1 VQIWGYGDHFNYVQ
15 NNMANGRES
24 YCANYW
30 IDNLIIENKD
40 ENPNLVEAGFT
51 SSKLPQQDDFL
62 YVDEWDNRAETL
74 FTADPPEKSGCS
86 SSLTVLPIASLTL
99 LGAVYMLFKGGKKE

>member
-1 VQIWGYGDHFNYVQ
+1 
-15 NNMANGRES
+15 MSANF
-24 YCANYW
+24 W
-30 IDNLIIENKD
+30 IDNLSIENTDK
-40 ENPNLVEAGFT
+40 NAKLVEVNFQ
-51 SSKLPQQDDFL
+51 SSKFPAQNDFL

>member
-1 VQIWGYGDHFNYVQ
+1 MKTFAVIGVGNR
-15 NNMANGRES
+15 GRGF
-24 YCANYW
+24 ARKITN
-30 IDNLIIENKD
+30 DKNAK
-40 ENPNLVEAGFT
+40 LVEVNFQ
-51 SSKLPQQDDFL
+51 SSKFPAQDDFL

-74 FTADPPEKSGCS
+74 FTAAPPEKSGCS